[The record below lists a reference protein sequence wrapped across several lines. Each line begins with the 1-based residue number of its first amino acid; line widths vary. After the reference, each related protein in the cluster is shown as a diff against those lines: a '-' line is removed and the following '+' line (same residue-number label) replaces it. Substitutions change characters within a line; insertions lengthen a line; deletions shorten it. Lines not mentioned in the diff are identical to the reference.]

1 MAVIAVSGPSPF
13 MARVRFRG
21 FDGRVRFV
29 ERRAKTA
36 RAAKKALRAEL
47 EEQLRRGPG
56 TQLSP
61 SSTFEDVAKL
71 WLARVEQLAGMGQR
85 SPATVETYRRQL
97 EGHVLPRVGGL
108 KLRELS
114 TPVVDRVIL
123 DLHQNV
129 GAATARTCRSI
140 ISGIMGLAVRQG
152 AVLANPTREIE
163 RLEGQARREPRALTA
178 EEQALWFLGLGQD
191 EVAQRQDLVD
201 FSAFL
206 LATGLRI
213 GEALAVLWEEVDLDA
228 GLLTVSSTLIRVTGK
243 GLLRKRTKSKAGQR
257 VLMLPRWCTVMLRQR
272 TEIGVAPYEPVFA
285 TADAGFRDPR
295 NVSRN
300 LAMARERLGFGWVT
314 AHSWRKTMATVL
326 DTNGASARMIADQL
340 GHSRVSMSL
349 DFYVG
354 RKSADPRVLAALEAA
369 DPSRFLP
376 QSDGQ
381 SDG

>member
-1 MAVIAVSGPSPF
+1 
-13 MARVRFRG
+13 
-21 FDGRVRFV
+21 
-29 ERRAKTA
+29 
-36 RAAKKALRAEL
+36 
-47 EEQLRRGPG
+47 
-56 TQLSP
+56 
-61 SSTFEDVAKL
+61 
-71 WLARVEQLAGMGQR
+71 
-85 SPATVETYRRQL
+85 
-97 EGHVLPRVGGL
+97 
-108 KLRELS
+108 
-114 TPVVDRVIL
+114 VV
-123 DLHQNV
+123 
-129 GAATARTCRSI
+129 
-140 ISGIMGLAVRQG
+140 
-152 AVLANPTREIE
+152 
-163 RLEGQARREPRALTA
+163 
-178 EEQALWFLGLGQD
+178 LGLGQD

-201 FSAFL
+201 FSAVL

-257 VLMLPRWCTVMLRQR
+257 VLMLPSWCMVMLRQR
-272 TEIGVAPYEPVFA
+272 TDVGVAPDEPVFA

-349 DFYVG
+349 DFYLG

-369 DPSRFLP
+369 DPGRFLP